1 MAEGRDTPHATS
13 RYLEPGRIGP
23 LTLKNR
29 LVRASTSESMATE
42 EGEATEALASFYGE
56 LAAGGAG
63 LLLAGHIFVEPR
75 GQASVNQ
82 SGLHRDDLV
91 PAAACV
97 VDAVHERGG
106 VIFAQLGHCGSQS
119 MMPGVT
125 PIAPSRIPNAMYDIE
140 PHEMTGD
147 DIHGCI
153 DDFGSAARRAKE
165 AGFDG
170 IHIHGGNGYLIA
182 EFSSPHTNT
191 RNDEWGRDADG
202 RSRFFVSVYKAVRSA
217 VGADMP
223 VTARIGV
230 EDSVPNGVSR
240 EESVKRA
247 RSLEAAGID
256 GLETT
261 YGIMRNYLE
270 NIRPYIAV
278 GARQAARDLLVQRA
292 FRPKGA
298 EAYYRPFARAIKEA
312 TSLPIILVGGIRTTE
327 TMNDIIESGD
337 ADFLAMARPFIREP
351 DLGNKLAAGRSGM
364 VECVSCNMCLAH
376 DGYDPLRCWRKSP
389 RDVARHVY
397 LHYWRNRRTR

>member
-1 MAEGRDTPHATS
+1 MRDLPHPTH
-13 RYLEPGRIGP
+13 RYLEPGSIGS
-23 LTLKNR
+23 LTIKNR

-63 LLLAGHIFVEPR
+63 LLLTGHIFVEAR
-75 GQASVNQ
+75 GQASANQ
-82 SGLHRDDLV
+82 SGLHRDDFV
-91 PAAACV
+91 PAAARV

-119 MMPGVT
+119 MMRGVT
-125 PIAPSRIPNAMYDIE
+125 PIAPSMIPNAMYDIG
-140 PHEMTGD
+140 PREMTED
-147 DIHGCI
+147 DIHECI
-153 DDFGSAARRAKE
+153 DAFGSAARRARE

-170 IHIHGGNGYLIA
+170 VHIHGGNGYLIA

-191 RNDEWGRDADG
+191 RDDAWGGEAEG
-202 RSRFFVSVYKAVRSA
+202 RSRFFLSVYKAVRAA
-217 VGADMP
+217 VGDDMP

-240 EESVKRA
+240 EESLQRA
-247 RSLEAAGID
+247 RALEAAGID

-261 YGIMRNYLE
+261 YGIMRSYLE
-270 NIRPYIAV
+270 NIRPYVAV
-278 GARQAARDLLVQRA
+278 GARQAAKHLLVQRA
-292 FRPKGA
+292 LKPEGA
-298 EAYYRPFARAIKEA
+298 EAYYRPFARAIKDA
-312 TSLPIILVGGIRTTE
+312 TGVPVILVGGIRTTD
-327 TMNDIIESGD
+327 TMNDILDSGD

-351 DLGNKLAAGRSGM
+351 DLGNKLAAGRTGM

-376 DGYDPLRCWRKSP
+376 DGYDPLRCWRRSP

-397 LHYWRNRRTR
+397 AHYWRNRRVR